1 MRNKGLMVPVV
12 VAVVMAALTVPA
24 FARGAEVETGALR
37 TFADGSGLGYDIGG
51 RVMMVRTPHSTK
63 VSVSVSGLVPGATYG
78 SHVHN
83 QACADG
89 NAGLHYSF
97 GFPVPG
103 GSLDGSEIWP
113 GPITANSA
121 GRARGWVMVGEVA
134 GPEAV
139 SVVIHA
145 PGGAKIA
152 CADLS

>member
-1 MRNKGLMVPVV
+1 MRRNKL
-12 VAVVMAALTVPA
+12 VALVTMAVLVLAAPA
-24 FARGAEVETGALR
+24 AATNAQVTRGQIV
-37 TFADGSGLGYDIGG
+37 TFADGATLGYSVAG
-51 RVMMVRTPHSTK
+51 RAVMVRTPHSTK
-63 VSVSVSGLVPGATYG
+63 VSLTLLGLQPGATYG

-83 QACADG
+83 QSCSDG
-89 NAGLHYSF
+89 NAGGHYSF

-103 GSLDGSEIWP
+103 GALDGSEIWP
-113 GPITANSA
+113 GPFTANSSGNA
-121 GRARGWVMVGEVA
+121 VGWVMVGEVA